1 LNAQKLAN
9 AEMLCSARSAQ
20 RPACRLSRNACE
32 HSRNACEH
40 SRNAYNRLALYW
52 ERLARGMLEIGLA
65 DCKSSIGVSR
75 TPRLLLVVV
84 FGEAKRPPRRL
95 GRLHPLDERQAG
107 PGGLGMGAGVCGP
120 TRQGG
125 LVGVVFFFFQRGE
138 RKITP
143 PHAQPAWTRLAL
155 IIGARLPRVSLT
167 PANLAE
173 PGPAWL
179 HTVPYPRTT
188 L

>member
-1 LNAQKLAN
+1 VADPLLWRRLHERKRASSAKLGG
-9 AEMLCSARSAQ
+9 MPLPS
-20 RPACRLSRNACE
+20 
-32 HSRNACEH
+32 
-40 SRNAYNRLALYW
+40 
-52 ERLARGMLEIGLA
+52 RLAR
-65 DCKSSIGVSR
+65 CSR
-75 TPRLLLVVV
+75 SGLLVKRERFPEHPFAPISCMSV

-125 LVGVVFFFFQRGE
+125 WWGLSFFSFQRGE

-155 IIGARLPRVSLT
+155 IMGARLPRVSLT

-179 HTVPYPRTT
+179 HTVPYPCTT